1 MDDEE
6 LKPKLQDWPPKSLDH
21 LSVDALEAYAR
32 ALQAE
37 LARVKRTAESRTKQR
52 TAADAIFKR

>member
-6 LKPKLQDWPPKSLDH
+6 LKPKLAEWPPKSLDH
-21 LSVDALEAYAR
+21 LSLEALEAYAL

-37 LARVKRTAESRTKQR
+37 LARVKRIAESRAKQR
-52 TAADAIFKR
+52 NAADAIFKR